1 MVQNNDIQL
10 RFTLVDIANT
20 AYIIDNLANVEIY
33 VYQLDKFNNK
43 LLKATFKK
51 SNTGIYNIAVA
62 DSANGV
68 VSFIINRELS
78 RQFSVGKV
86 YAEVRIGIT
95 GGSWIASR
103 QNTGLTGNEIFE
115 VYSTANPNSLT

>member
-1 MVQNNDIQL
+1 MVQNNDIQF
-10 RFTLVDIANT
+10 RITLTDVANDV
-20 AYIIDNLANVEIY
+20 YIIDNLANVEFY

-51 SNTGIYNIAVA
+51 SNTGIYTINVA

-78 RQFSVGKV
+78 RQFEVGKV
-86 YAEVRIGIT
+86 YLEVRLGVAD
-95 GGSWIASR
+95 GGYISSR
-103 QNTGLTGNEIFE
+103 QNAGTTAIELFE
-115 VYSTANPNSLT
+115 VYATANPNTLT

>member
-1 MVQNNDIQL
+1 MVQNNDIQI
-10 RFTLVDIANT
+10 RFTLVDITNT
-20 AYIIDNLANVEIY
+20 AYIIDDLANVEIY
-33 VYQLDKFNNK
+33 VYQLENNNK

-95 GGSWIASR
+95 GGSWIALR
-103 QNTGLTGNEIFE
+103 QNAGTTSNELFE
-115 VYSTANPNSLT
+115 VYSTANPNSLTW